1 MRVIAWSACVLVGLV
16 ACKEN
21 LQWEIAF
28 TAEELQARIAR
39 EFPLMHQGKVARITL
54 RNPQVSLRPDSERIG
69 LRADLEISSLIV
81 SDLHGAISF
90 DAGVYY
96 TADKGEFSLVDSRVG
111 DLDLDGVSDQHR
123 DLARQLADQVF
134 GSYLDQLVVYRLDP
148 NDFGESLTK
157 SVLKEIAVE
166 GGHLVLRIGLL

>member
-28 TAEELQARIAR
+28 TAEELQGRIAR

-54 RNPQVSLRPDSERIG
+54 RIPQVALRPDSEWIG
-69 LRADLEISSLIV
+69 LRADLEISSVIV
-81 SDLHGAISF
+81 NALHGAISF

-96 TADKGEFSLVDSRVG
+96 TADKGEFSLVDSRVR

-148 NDFGESLTK
+148 SDFGESLTK

-166 GGHLVLRIGLL
+166 GGHLVLHIGLF